1 MSADRKLF
9 AAASYQLSQLDG
21 VGGASAYAT
30 PQGPHGRTARPRL
43 GRPPAKRKL
52 ELEVPDHQYLSGEF
66 HTPRGKGR
74 TPYRSH
80 SPRTPKS
87 PSERSRYDTSLGL
100 LTKKFLGLM
109 NQSSD
114 GVVDL
119 NRAAETLAVQKR
131 RIYDI
136 TNVLEGIHLIRKK
149 SKNHIQW
156 VGQSPLE
163 TGTQAR
169 GLPQEV
175 SELSRKERALDDLI
189 GSCTAT
195 LKQLTEDSHNQ
206 RLAYVTYHDIRGVSS
221 LREQTVIAVKAPPE
235 TRLEVQDPAENL
247 RMHLLSKR
255 GPIEVYLCPDEA
267 PDSPMS
273 GTSGGAGASSELTP
287 CTPDQ
292 QGTSGEARGRSP
304 DTTSRDSVRRDLAL
318 ALMACGSNDVLSL
331 DGASVNC
338 LAVPVNVEEN
348 GAAPGGPSPLGT
360 PRRSL
365 LMQTEDQ
372 LPWETETSGE
382 LPLVALSP
390 PLGPEDYLWSL
401 AESEGISDLFD
412 IGTDLGSLL
421 V

>member
-21 VGGASAYAT
+21 VGASAYAT
-30 PQGPHGRTARPRL
+30 PQGPHGRTTRPRL

-74 TPYRSH
+74 TPYRPH

-156 VGQSPLE
+156 VGQSPLD

-206 RLAYVTYHDIRGVSS
+206 RYPSLQSATTPF

-267 PDSPMS
+267 PDSPMN
-273 GTSGGAGASSELTP
+273 
-287 CTPDQ
+287 
-292 QGTSGEARGRSP
+292 
-304 DTTSRDSVRRDLAL
+304 SVRRDLAL

-372 LPWETETSGE
+372 LPWETETNGE

-390 PLGPEDYLWSL
+390 PLGPDDYLWSL